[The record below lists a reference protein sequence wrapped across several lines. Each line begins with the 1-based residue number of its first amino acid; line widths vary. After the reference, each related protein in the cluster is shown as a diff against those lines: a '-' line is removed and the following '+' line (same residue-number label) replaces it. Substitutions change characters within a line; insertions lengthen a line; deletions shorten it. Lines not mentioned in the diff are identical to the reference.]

1 MFTGYTDQTV
11 DVFWGIRFNNDRAWF
26 AEHKQEFQDAVMAPT
41 KALAA
46 ELYDWFQADYPDLH
60 LNLHISRIYRDA
72 RRLFGRGPYKD
83 NLWLSVR
90 TGEDDWTGRPTFYF
104 EIAPDY
110 YGYGMG
116 FWSAA
121 PALMELYRRQIDR
134 APGELEKLVRRFNR
148 QDVFTLTGPDYARSK
163 GEVSDLLRPWYQK
176 KSLSLQHELPLDEK
190 IFSPALADEI
200 VENFHL
206 LLPFY
211 HYFSRLCA
219 AALQQRAEIDRA
231 YTPDGAGL

>member
-1 MFTGYTDQTV
+1 M
-11 DVFWGIRFNNDRAWF
+11 
-26 AEHKQEFQDAVMAPT
+26 
-41 KALAA
+41 
-46 ELYDWFQADYPDLH
+46 
-60 LNLHISRIYRDA
+60 
-72 RRLFGRGPYKD
+72 
-83 NLWLSVR
+83 
-90 TGEDDWTGRPTFYF
+90 
-104 EIAPDY
+104 
-110 YGYGMG
+110 
-116 FWSAA
+116 
-121 PALMELYRRQIDR
+121 
-134 APGELEKLVRRFNR
+134 RRFNR

-219 AALQQRAEIDRA
+219 AALQQRAETDRA
-231 YTPDGAGL
+231 QTPDRAGL

>member
-121 PALMELYRRQIDR
+121 PALMEL
-134 APGELEKLVRRFNR
+134 
-148 QDVFTLTGPDYARSK
+148 
-163 GEVSDLLRPWYQK
+163 
-176 KSLSLQHELPLDEK
+176 
-190 IFSPALADEI
+190 
-200 VENFHL
+200 
-206 LLPFY
+206 
-211 HYFSRLCA
+211 
-219 AALQQRAEIDRA
+219 
-231 YTPDGAGL
+231 